1 MGPGRRWSAEA
12 NIPIAEA
19 TRTGAPVLVGSP
31 EAWAARYGG
40 GAYVRKSS
48 ASAAWAALPLTVGGA
63 PAGTLL
69 WTWLTPREFPAAEAA
84 LMETVA
90 RLCSQ
95 ALERARLLEAE
106 RSARAEAEAAN
117 RAKTDFLSAMSHEL
131 RTPLNAIV
139 GYVDLIELGLRG
151 PVTAAQVEDLS
162 RIKRAQ
168 AHLLGIIDDILNFAR
183 VEAGRLE
190 YASEP
195 IEVRPLLDE
204 LETLVAPQLA
214 ERGLRYAR
222 DCGPGL
228 VALGDRDRVR
238 QILLNLL
245 SNAVKFTDAGGTVE
259 VSATEEGDAVAV
271 RVRDTGRGIAPERL
285 EEIFDPFVQI
295 DRHRTQAA
303 QQGVGLGL
311 SISRELA
318 RGMGAELTAWSMP
331 GEGSC
336 FTLALPRALEPSPIS
351 SEHLI

>member
-1 MGPGRRWSAEA
+1 
-12 NIPIAEA
+12 
-19 TRTGAPVLVGSP
+19 VLVGSP
-31 EAWAARYGG
+31 EAWAARYAG
-40 GAYVRKSS
+40 GAYVRRSS
-48 ASAAWAALPLTVGGA
+48 ASAAWAALPLAVGGVT
-63 PAGTLL
+63 AGALL
-69 WTWLTPREFPAAEAA
+69 WTWLAPREFPPGEAA

-151 PVTAAQVEDLS
+151 PVTEPQLHDLG

-190 YASEP
+190 YARDP
-195 IEVRPLLDE
+195 VPLKPLLGE

-214 ERGLRYAR
+214 ARGLRYAC
-222 DCGPGL
+222 DCDTAL

-245 SNAVKFTDAGGTVE
+245 SNAVKFTDAGGAVE
-259 VSATEEGDAVAV
+259 VSAAEDGDAVAIH
-271 RVRDTGRGIAPERL
+271 VRDTGRGIAPERL
-285 EEIFDPFVQI
+285 EEIFDPFMQI

-318 RGMGAELTAWSMP
+318 RGMGAELTARSVL

-336 FTLALPRALEPSPIS
+336 FTLALPRAPG
-351 SEHLI
+351 